1 MIRGMWA
8 SREMLHENSDKQLFM
23 KTTLREL
30 IIYCVFLFVIVYMTF
45 GQYSSDFYLL
55 RLVCLVLFETIFCRS
70 RIDKLFEKQ
79 AKVTQMRDF
88 WVFVEG
94 DLMSGLYW
102 EKLYNKGRKVTEFR
116 CPSTGLK
123 AQCAEPPC
131 PCPVGPMDRNMMY
144 ENRML
149 GVPRM
154 RQIRVTETSCLGD
167 MNQDFSSAIRK
178 CYSPYGLRDEDED
191 KAPYI
196 PEHRYCCTNV
206 SNKITK
212 LL

>member
-1 MIRGMWA
+1 MIM
-8 SREMLHENSDKQLFM
+8 
-23 KTTLREL
+23 
-30 IIYCVFLFVIVYMTF
+30 IITVI
-45 GQYSSDFYLL
+45 
-55 RLVCLVLFETIFCRS
+55 TIM
-70 RIDKLFEKQ
+70 IIVIL
-79 AKVTQMRDF
+79 
-88 WVFVEG
+88 
-94 DLMSGLYW
+94 
-102 EKLYNKGRKVTEFR
+102 KVTEFR

-191 KAPYI
+191 KADYI
-196 PEHRYCCTNV
+196 PEHRYTNTIFKELNNGMPTIPSV
-206 SNKITK
+206 KFFPRPILPDGPS
-212 LL
+212 L